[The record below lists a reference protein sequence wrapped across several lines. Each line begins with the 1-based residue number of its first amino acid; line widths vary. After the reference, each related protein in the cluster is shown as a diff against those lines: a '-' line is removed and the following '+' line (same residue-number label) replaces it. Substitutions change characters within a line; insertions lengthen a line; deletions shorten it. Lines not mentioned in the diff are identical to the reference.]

1 MGINPVSEVGFN
13 TGFDDQKKSL
23 SFRTG
28 VRIDQRTS
36 LNFSFNQNI
45 SSNINGFNIDT
56 RSSSTDYFS
65 YGKNLSKG
73 LPFINWSL
81 RISGLE
87 NIAIINPYVQS
98 MSLEHSYTGRQNLS
112 WKFNDSGIRG
122 ISLMKVEDFKD
133 EFGDS
138 LQFSNLT
145 SSLSPIVGLTTSF
158 RNGISTNIRA
168 NTVLSLREV
177 PFGMTLVKKNS
188 LLGSLSYS
196 FARGL
201 RISLPFSDRNV
212 YLNNDFNIN
221 FNFDL
226 NNSSEKGSKD
236 KINFVEQN
244 YTKTRKGVIRL
255 TYSITNDVTAGMFYE
270 YRTNETRLTGK
281 RVDRDFGL
289 TLNISIR

>member
-1 MGINPVSEVGFN
+1 
-13 TGFDDQKKSL
+13 
-23 SFRTG
+23 
-28 VRIDQRTS
+28 
-36 LNFSFNQNI
+36 
-45 SSNINGFNIDT
+45 
-56 RSSSTDYFS
+56 
-65 YGKNLSKG
+65 
-73 LPFINWSL
+73 
-81 RISGLE
+81 
-87 NIAIINPYVQS
+87 
-98 MSLEHSYTGRQNLS
+98 
-112 WKFNDSGIRG
+112 
-122 ISLMKVEDFKD
+122 MKVEDFND

-158 RNGISTNIRA
+158 RNGISTNLRA

-196 FARGL
+196 FTRGL
-201 RISLPFSDRNV
+201 RLSLPFSNRKM

-244 YTKTRKGVIRL
+244 YSKTRKGVLRL
-255 TYSITNDVTAGMFYE
+255 TYVLTEDITAGMFYE